1 MIITVDVN
9 VAKTMS
15 IAVPDDALDGL
26 DEDEIQDALL
36 DLYENASPDQIV
48 DVNEDYWTGPDSI
61 SYDDKEGNEVTVYYK

>member
-15 IAVPDDALDGL
+15 IIVPDDALDGL

-36 DLYENASPDQIV
+36 DLYENASTDQIV
-48 DVNEDYWTGPDSI
+48 DVNEDYWTVPDCI
-61 SYDDKEGNEVTVYYK
+61 AYDDGKGNEVTVYYK